1 MIIKNHKYSTRIYL
15 MILLIISLLGL
26 SACSPHPGAGTW
38 ITDGNNPLKLTKI
51 VVVFEGTADF
61 FTEKNKETADNSA
74 IRRCFWGAE
83 ADDQLQMQCVH
94 ADNTDLKETY
104 QFTLIEGNQAQL
116 TQNKQLIALFKKQTP

>member
-1 MIIKNHKYSTRIYL
+1 

-26 SACSPHPGAGTW
+26 SACSPHSGAGTW

-61 FTEKNKETADNSA
+61 FSEKNKETDNSA
-74 IRRCFWGAE
+74 IRRCFWSTAAE
-83 ADDQLQMQCVH
+83 DQLQMQCVH

-104 QFTLIEGNQAQL
+104 QFTIIEGNQAQL